1 MTQISEDTKYK
12 VGDWVRYIGLIYK
25 IIDIQEIDSGFTYV
39 LQEGNI
45 SMVVFMSVG
54 DERFIKV

>member
-1 MTQISEDTKYK
+1 MTQIPEDTKYK
-12 VGDWVRYIGLIYK
+12 IGDWVRYIGQIYK

-39 LQEGNI
+39 LKEGNI